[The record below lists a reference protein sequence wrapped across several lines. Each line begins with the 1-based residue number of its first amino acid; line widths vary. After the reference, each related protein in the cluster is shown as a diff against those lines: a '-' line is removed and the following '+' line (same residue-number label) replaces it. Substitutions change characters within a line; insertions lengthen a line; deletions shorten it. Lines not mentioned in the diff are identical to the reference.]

1 MNERNLKSEL
11 SSMVRAYGID
21 RVFRS
26 LEEIRTS
33 NVTASVV
40 GPEGSGERGKPK
52 TGRSK
57 AKPTALDYI
66 DRMDV
71 ENTKKAALVE
81 LGRRFQKKTFLPN
94 FGDIRNF
101 CQIYGI
107 EEPASKSRT
116 SAMPRIFEFIAS
128 MSVGDIKRMVDED
141 MFSGP
146 SRLGPIAEAIR
157 RSGRASKRREMGD
170 ASGGL
175 KFGLTKESEF

>member
-11 SSMVRAYGID
+11 SSMVRTYGID

-33 NVTASVV
+33 NVTAGVV
-40 GPEGSGERGKPK
+40 DPERSGERGKPK
-52 TGRSK
+52 TGRSR
-57 AKPTALDYI
+57 ARPTALDYI

-71 ENTKKAALVE
+71 ETSKKAALVE
-81 LGRRFQKKTFLPN
+81 LGRRFQNKTFLPN

-101 CQIYGI
+101 CQIYGV

-116 SAMPRIFEFIAS
+116 SAMPKIFEFIAS

-157 RSGRASKRREMGD
+157 KSGRASKRRKMGD

>member
-21 RVFRS
+21 KVFRS

-33 NVTASVV
+33 NVTV
-40 GPEGSGERGKPK
+40 GSIDPERSRERGKPK
-52 TGRSK
+52 TGRSR
-57 AKPTALDYI
+57 ARPTALDYI

-71 ENTKKAALVE
+71 ETTKKAALVE
-81 LGRRFQKKTFLPN
+81 LGRRFQNKTFLPN

-116 SAMPRIFEFIAS
+116 SAMPRIFQFIAS
-128 MSVGDIKRMVDED
+128 MSVGDIRRMVDED

-157 RSGRASKRREMGD
+157 KSGRASKRREMDG

-175 KFGLTKESEF
+175 KFVLTKESEF

>member
-11 SSMVRAYGID
+11 SSMVRIYGID

-33 NVTASVV
+33 NVTADVV
-40 GPEGSGERGKPK
+40 DPGRSRERRHPK
-52 TGRSK
+52 TGRSR
-57 AKPTALDYI
+57 ARPTALDYI

-71 ENTKKAALVE
+71 ATTKKAALVE
-81 LGRRFQKKTFLPN
+81 LGRRFQNKTFLPN

-116 SAMPRIFEFIAS
+116 SAMPRIFKFIAA
-128 MSVGDIKRMVDED
+128 MSVGDIRRMVDED

-146 SRLGPIAEAIR
+146 SQLGPIAEAIR
-157 RSGRASKRREMGD
+157 RSGRASKRRETGD
-170 ASGGL
+170 VSGGL